1 MFANL
6 HIDKRLTRFYNGHSS
21 RGIAQKRDFTTQS
34 LRSPLGFDIEYVGD
48 IDYVLLF
55 YFNWKGKYSMI
66 KKSIKF
72 TSVNEIKDFVNLTMT
87 QPFDIDLI
95 AGRYV
100 ADAKSILSVFG
111 LDLDSEVTLGIHAT
125 EEQAAAYLGKIA
137 KYLA

>member
-1 MFANL
+1 
-6 HIDKRLTRFYNGHSS
+6 
-21 RGIAQKRDFTTQS
+21 
-34 LRSPLGFDIEYVGD
+34 
-48 IDYVLLF
+48 
-55 YFNWKGKYSMI
+55 MI

-72 TSVNEIKDFVNLTMT
+72 TSVNEIKEFVNLTMS

-111 LDLDSEVTLGIHAT
+111 LDLDSEVTLGIHAD
-125 EEQAAAYLGKIA
+125 ENEAKEFLGKID

>member
-1 MFANL
+1 
-6 HIDKRLTRFYNGHSS
+6 
-21 RGIAQKRDFTTQS
+21 
-34 LRSPLGFDIEYVGD
+34 
-48 IDYVLLF
+48 
-55 YFNWKGKYSMI
+55 MI

-72 TSVNEIKDFVNLTMT
+72 TSVNEIKDFVNITMT

-125 EEQAAAYLGKIA
+125 EEEAAAYLAKIA
-137 KYLA
+137 KYRFN

>member
-1 MFANL
+1 
-6 HIDKRLTRFYNGHSS
+6 
-21 RGIAQKRDFTTQS
+21 
-34 LRSPLGFDIEYVGD
+34 
-48 IDYVLLF
+48 
-55 YFNWKGKYSMI
+55 MI

-111 LDLDSEVTLGIHAT
+111 LDLDSAVTLGIHAT

>member
-1 MFANL
+1 MV
-6 HIDKRLTRFYNGHSS
+6 TVQGES
-21 RGIAQKRDFTTQS
+21 RKSGI
-34 LRSPLGFDIEYVGD
+34 SPLSPCDFPLALIYR
-48 IDYVLLF
+48 ICLAF
-55 YFNWKGKYSMI
+55 CWKGKYTMI

-125 EEQAAAYLGKIA
+125 EEEAAAYLGKIA